1 MSIKTL
7 FFVITLIVFVINT
20 FTIAAVTISGTVHLE
35 NKNPLH
41 SYTIKI
47 NDIKKEIVKSLL
59 FSASVPSARLY
70 QVKIEADGLSQKNLL
85 ETSFKTELP
94 AQGKV
99 KLFKDIDGT
108 RNFII
113 SFAVISISRKFIDL
127 CRNEDLLFLTDKT
140 TGFWIHL
147 LKILGE

>member
-70 QVKIEADGLSQKNLL
+70 QVKIEADGYYSSYQTFSHHELDNFSKAHPSG
-85 ETSFKTELP
+85 SFSLP
-94 AQGKV
+94 DFSLV
-99 KLFKDIDGT
+99 K
-108 RNFII
+108 
-113 SFAVISISRKFIDL
+113 RKAD
-127 CRNEDLLFLTDKT
+127 RVM
-140 TGFWIHL
+140 
-147 LKILGE
+147 